1 MHGRA
6 LAMNLLYALFFGA
19 LAVLALLLFLG
30 RIGNRGS
37 ARFRNHRVEFPP
49 CRASFW
55 SGLVIVAF
63 LMASAVQHLVR
74 DHSSVADWLIQSLLL
89 AGALWILST
98 LPGTILVTDE
108 GLEQVYWFRRRTRL
122 SWDHITEVKL
132 DTRTVVVQGDN
143 GRRIVHTGQQV
154 DRARL
159 LVEIKHHC
167 GDELP
172 PEFPNPLQNPK

>member
-6 LAMNLLYALFFGA
+6 LAMNLLSALVF
-19 LAVLALLLFLG
+19 AVLALLAMLLFLG

-49 CRASFW
+49 CRASLW

-63 LMASAVQHLVR
+63 LIASAVQHLLR
-74 DHSSVADWLIQSLLL
+74 DHSSVADWLFQGLLL

-98 LPGTILVTDE
+98 LPGTILVSDE
-108 GLEQVYWFRRRTRL
+108 GLEQIHWFRRRNRL
-122 SWDHITEVKL
+122 TWDQITEVKL
-132 DTRTVVVQGDN
+132 DSRTVVMQGDN
-143 GRRIVHTGQQV
+143 ERRIVHTGQQV

-159 LVEIKHHC
+159 LVELKHHC

-172 PEFPNPLQNPK
+172 PEFPNPPQKSE